1 MKKKHVIIPVILI
14 FLSIFLYISIKNV
27 KPIEVTNSPDWR
39 NIEDAFV
46 QAASEQKL
54 ILVDVYEVGC
64 KYCRAMERE
73 VYPDPTVRAVLDE
86 GYIPVKLNG
95 NSEDLITINGK
106 KIKTIDY
113 AQSHGV
119 FVFPTTLI
127 MDADGAVI
135 KKRTGYMGVD
145 ELRRF
150 MYKSEG

>member
-1 MKKKHVIIPVILI
+1 MKKKYIIFPSILI
-14 FLSIFLYISIKNV
+14 FLSIFLVIALKNV
-27 KPIEVTNSPDWR
+27 KPIEVTNSPDWV

-46 QAASEQKL
+46 QAATKQKL

-73 VYPDPTVRAVLDE
+73 VYPDPTVRAVLDA

-95 NSEDLITINGK
+95 NSEDLITIKGK
-106 KIKTIDY
+106 KISAIGY

-119 FVFPTTLI
+119 YVFPTTLI
-127 MDADGAVI
+127 MDADGAVV

-150 MYKSEG
+150 LYKSEG